1 MVFLPLP
8 SSDFQANTEQDP
20 KPFYVLVDP
29 YMIQAPTLP
38 LYQLSDFISSSFL
51 LLSPAPRLQPHWPS
65 YYFSNM
71 ASYSCLRAFA
81 LAVSLPKKHP
91 YSTPIIPLLKYHF
104 KTVFLTIISK
114 IIQSPHLL
122 SPLFST
128 LSPAFIF
135 FIMTN
140 NHPIS
145 YIYSY
150 VYLFLLLPITSH

>member
-20 KPFYVLVDP
+20 KPFYVSVDP

-38 LYQLSDFISSSFL
+38 VYQLSDFFSSSFL
-51 LLSPAPRLQPHWPS
+51 LLPPAPRLQPHWPS

-91 YSTPIIPLLKYHF
+91 YSTPIRPLLKYHL

-122 SPLFST
+122 
-128 LSPAFIF
+128 
-135 FIMTN
+135 
-140 NHPIS
+140 
-145 YIYSY
+145 
-150 VYLFLLLPITSH
+150 LPIILYPITCFYFLHNDP